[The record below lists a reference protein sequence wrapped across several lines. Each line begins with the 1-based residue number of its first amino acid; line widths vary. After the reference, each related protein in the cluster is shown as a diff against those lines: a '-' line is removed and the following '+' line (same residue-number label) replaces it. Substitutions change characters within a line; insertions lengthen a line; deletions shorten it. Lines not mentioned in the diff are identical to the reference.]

1 METLGLYLHIP
12 FCLGKCRYCD
22 FYSGAYPAQTRR
34 EYTEALCRQLAAAAP
49 RAAGYTADTVY
60 LGGGTP
66 TLLSG
71 AEIARILHTVR
82 GNFTLSPGAEI
93 TAEANPATVD
103 EKKAA
108 ELLSAGVNRLSIGT
122 QSLADRELRALG
134 RRHTK
139 NDFLHTVRGV
149 IAAGFTNL
157 SADLMVGIPWQT
169 PASFAETLGEMLTLK
184 LPHLSVYGLRVEEG
198 TPFFRERAALPLPE
212 EDAEEEIWQTAV
224 RGLTGAGYRHYE
236 ISNFALPGY
245 ESKHNLRYWLRS
257 PYLGFG
263 PGAHSFFENV
273 RFETPRD
280 LAAYLAAVR
289 EGAWASLCQNA
300 HRVGGKEERDEYVML
315 RMRLDTGVEEAD
327 FARRFGTAMETAYG
341 DFSRLIAA
349 GFLKKENG
357 RVAFTEK
364 GFRVSNAILSDWLD
378 FCPAGEQ

>member
-22 FYSGAYPAQTRR
+22 FYSGAYPEKTRKA
-34 EYTEALCRQLAAAAP
+34 YVEALCRHLAAVAP
-49 RAAGYTADTVY
+49 RAAGYTVDTVY
-60 LGGGTP
+60 FGGGTP
-66 TLLSG
+66 TILDG
-71 AEIARILHTVR
+71 ADFARILHTVR
-82 GNFTLSPGAEI
+82 GYFTILPGAEI

-103 EKKAA
+103 EPKAT
-108 ELLSAGVNRLSIGT
+108 ELLSAGVNRLSIGA
-122 QSLADRELRALG
+122 QSLDDGELRALG

-139 NDFLHTVRGV
+139 SDFLHTVKGV
-149 IAAGFTNL
+149 IAAGFSNL
-157 SADLMVGIPWQT
+157 SADLMVGIPGQS
-169 PASFAETLGEMLTLK
+169 PASFAATLGEMLTLH
-184 LPHLSVYGLRVEEG
+184 LPHLSVYSLRIEEG
-198 TPFFRERAALPLPE
+198 TPFYRERATLSLPG
-212 EDAEEEIWQTAV
+212 EDAEEEIWQTAIKT
-224 RGLTGAGYRHYE
+224 LTGAGYRHYE

-280 LAAYLAAVR
+280 LTGYLAAADA
-289 EGAWASLCQNA
+289 GAWASLCQNA
-300 HRVGGKEERDEYVML
+300 HRVGGKEEQDEYVML

-327 FARRFGTAMETAYG
+327 FARRFGTGMETAYG

-349 GFLKKENG
+349 GLLTRRNG
-357 RVAFTEK
+357 RIAFTEK

-378 FCPAGEQ
+378 FGEV